1 MTMQSDPQTQDSG
14 APDPADRRQAP
25 RADVAGRYSM
35 RLDPGG
41 GREPLHCTLLDFS
54 VTGVRLELPQD
65 VPLPDKVQMLIGGL
79 THNCQIAWRKGTIV
93 GVDFLDEH
101 HSIF

>member
-1 MTMQSDPQTQDSG
+1 MSMNPQTQQDMP
-14 APDPADRRQAP
+14 ALDPADRREAP
-25 RADVAGRYSM
+25 RTEVAGRYTM

-41 GREPLHCTLLDFS
+41 GREPLNCTLLDFS
-54 VTGVRLELPQD
+54 VTGARLKLPQD

-79 THNCQIAWRKGTIV
+79 AHNCRIAWRKGTIV

>member
-1 MTMQSDPQTQDSG
+1 MQSDPQMQG
-14 APDPADRRQAP
+14 AAAKDPADRRDAP
-25 RADVAGRYSM
+25 RVDVAGRYSM
-35 RLDPGG
+35 RMDPGD
-41 GREPLHCTLLDFS
+41 GRPPLHCALLDFS

-65 VPLPDKVQMLIGGL
+65 VPLPEKVQMLIGGL
-79 THNCQIAWRKGTIV
+79 THNCRIAWRKGKVV